1 MNRDMIMKEVKN
13 TLLEGMDK
21 SFQNLGFE
29 LNKNEIAYQRIK
41 GSSVQTFYFLIFK
54 KKDGIYVE
62 PRWSI
67 KLKEILDI
75 YHKVATK
82 EKKYFKYTPI
92 LENSLGELIK
102 YVENGSETGS
112 GISMQYLIENDE
124 DVLTLTKVIP
134 KRFEEYVLPYFD
146 KNSSNEKVDELLNKN
161 PRELC
166 IHQWLYPLRACVG
179 IIAAKLVKNPR
190 YNELLCIYEEELQEA
205 VPAYKEEF
213 ERLKL
218 ILN

>member
-1 MNRDMIMKEVKN
+1 MNRDMIMKDVKCR
-13 TLLEGMDK
+13 LLEGMDQ
-21 SFQNLGFE
+21 SFENFGFE

-41 GSSVQTFYFLIFK
+41 GSSNQTFYFLILK

-82 EKKYFKYTPI
+82 EKKYFKYTPV
-92 LENSLGELIK
+92 LENSLGELIE
-102 YVENGSETGS
+102 YVENGNETGS
-112 GISMQYLIENDE
+112 GKSMQYLIENDE

-134 KRFEEYVLPYFD
+134 KRFEEYVLPYFE
-146 KNSSNEKVDELLNKN
+146 KNSNIEKVDQLLNRN

-166 IHQWLYPLRACVG
+166 IHQWLYPLRACIG
-179 IIAAKLVKNPR
+179 IIAAKLAENPH
-190 YNELLCIYEEELQEA
+190 YNELLCIYEEELHDA

-213 ERLKL
+213 ERLKS

>member
-1 MNRDMIMKEVKN
+1 MKMEEVKGR
-13 TLLEGMDK
+13 LLEGMDK
-21 SFQNLGFE
+21 SFENFGFA
-29 LNKNEIAYQRIK
+29 LNKNEIEYQRIK
-41 GSSVQTFYFLIFK
+41 GSSIQTFYFLVLK
-54 KKDGIYVE
+54 KKEGIYVE

-82 EKKYFKYTPI
+82 EKKYFKYTPV
-92 LENSLGELIK
+92 LENSLGELIE
-102 YVENGSETGS
+102 YVENGNETGS
-112 GISMQYLIENDE
+112 GKSMQYLIENDE

-134 KRFEEYVLPYFD
+134 MRFEEYVLPYFE
-146 KNSSNEKVDELLNKN
+146 KNSSIEKVDELLNKN
-161 PRELC
+161 PKELC
-166 IHQWLYPLRACVG
+166 IHQWLYPLRACIG
-179 IIAAKLVKNPR
+179 IIAAKLVKNPQ
-190 YNELLCIYEEELQEA
+190 YNELLCIYEDELQEA